1 MTMNLPPHMTI
12 PPQMLPQHPLP
23 APTGPPPPPHTHMG
37 ENPQMATLVLPY
49 LMPQHMLPQSPR
61 RPPHGPPPPP
71 PHSHI
76 NDGAPVAEEG
86 EQPVPFEGLLGG
98 EGEVHSMLGPDD
110 PTTHPILPSSHGRYE
125 NGTRVWMVTAKRDKG
140 KQEWVKADVYHTEG
154 TSGGTRVSMREVEGR
169 EEFIMVVPHQP
180 KASPHG
186 LQCVQ
191 VHEGF
196 TLVERAP
203 RDESDSNKH
212 GQHVG
217 LFDLPP
223 DVERDVVFALLGPG
237 DLARLRR
244 TCTLG
249 SRRVSEDY
257 VKTRIDAHLTNKGIK
272 HIISYRIKHRTVGH
286 MLRLLY
292 FIEQSGDWAGW
303 EPIIRVAKHQGRG
316 GGQLSIELGSA
327 DVEAVGSRAV
337 FDGRC
342 EAMRQLSPIAR
353 HIGVRHENH
362 DGEERWHGRP
372 LTIYTPQTLL
382 LVDHPFRNGFDPANP
397 VCEYDGWEYASLRDA
412 VLDQMRYGGSVVA
425 DESSS
430 RWENATRYNRLHS
443 LSTQQ
448 PPVWDRRTIST
459 SHRPALPSDS
469 VSDLPFDHPGLG
481 RFDRVIVLH
490 GDQPGHT
497 FQAHLITCV
506 GPDFVR
512 AHFRTTEPPVD
523 SEVGAARLPQTARV
537 AREVIGADAETVF
550 GSWCSATVG
559 CSATV

>member
-1 MTMNLPPHMTI
+1 MNGMRKR
-12 PPQMLPQHPLP
+12 QK
-23 APTGPPPPPHTHMG
+23 G
-37 ENPQMATLVLPY
+37 
-49 LMPQHMLPQSPR
+49 
-61 RPPHGPPPPP
+61 
-71 PHSHI
+71 
-76 NDGAPVAEEG
+76 PVAASAAASSAPASAN
-86 EQPVPFEGLLGG
+86 Q
-98 EGEVHSMLGPDD
+98 
-110 PTTHPILPSSHGRYE
+110 LPR
-125 NGTRVWMVTAKRDKG
+125 
-140 KQEWVKADVYHTEG
+140 
-154 TSGGTRVSMREVEGR
+154 
-169 EEFIMVVPHQP
+169 
-180 KASPHG
+180 
-186 LQCVQ
+186 
-191 VHEGF
+191 
-196 TLVERAP
+196 
-203 RDESDSNKH
+203 
-212 GQHVG
+212 
-217 LFDLPP
+217 LFDLPQC
-223 DVERDVVFALLGPG
+223 VERVVLFPLCGADGLALFRHTCPLGG
-237 DLARLRR
+237 Q
-244 TCTLG
+244 
-249 SRRVSEDY
+249 RVSEDY
-257 VKTRIDAHLTNKGIK
+257 IKSQIDRLMVTKAINNIV
-272 HIISYRIKHRTVGH
+272 SYRVPRRVRRDQLRP
-286 MLRLLY
+286 MDFLLRLLY
-292 FIEQSGDWAGW
+292 IIERSGEWAAMV
-303 EPIIRVAKHQGRG
+303 PIVRVAKHLGRVER
-316 GGQLSIELGSA
+316 LPIELSSA

>member
-342 EAMRQLSPIAR
+342 EAVRQLSLIGR
-353 HIGVRHENH
+353 HIGMELERVN
-362 DGEERWHGRP
+362 DGERLDGHR
-372 LTIYTPQTLL
+372 LTIRKAQTLPA
-382 LVDHPFRNGFDPANP
+382 DHPFRNGYDEANP
-397 VCEYDGWEYASLRDA
+397 VCELLGLDHASVRDA
-412 VLDQMRYGGSVVA
+412 VLNELGHGGSLVA
-425 DESSS
+425 HQDVTPYS
-430 RWENATRYNRLHS
+430 NAPIYDRLRRV
-443 LSTQQ
+443 LATQP
-448 PPVWDRRTIST
+448 PPVWDRCTIST
-459 SHRPALPSDS
+459 SHAPATGY
-469 VSDLPFDHPGLG
+469 FE
-481 RFDRVIVLH
+481 RVILLH
-490 GDQPGHT
+490 GGEAHDTFAAHIIIYTHT
-497 FQAHLITCV
+497 NFASSRLY
-506 GPDFVR
+506 
-512 AHFRTTEPPVD
+512 TTERPVD
-523 SEVGAARLPQTARV
+523 GKKRAARFPQTVRL
-537 AREVIGADAETVF
+537 AREVLGADAHVVL
-550 GSWCSATVG
+550 GG
-559 CSATV
+559 N